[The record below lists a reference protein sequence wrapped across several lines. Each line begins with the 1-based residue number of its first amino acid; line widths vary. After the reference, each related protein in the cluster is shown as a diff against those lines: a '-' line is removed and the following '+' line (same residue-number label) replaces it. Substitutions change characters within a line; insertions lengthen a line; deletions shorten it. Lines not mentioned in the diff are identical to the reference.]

1 MKRCFLPTR
10 MAILAAVLL
19 SPAITDAQSWR
30 LDKTESYYSNQ
41 TGAPLT
47 LSLKTQYSYS
57 GARGSSP
64 DNKEILYDN
73 KDQYYD
79 RNNPN
84 RVSSRT
90 THTYNGNN
98 AMEEQF
104 IYNYSISTS
113 QLEPTS
119 KLLNTYV
126 NGRLDSVTAYQ
137 YHPTQKVYEVQ
148 STGKYIYDA
157 NGNTIK
163 EQGYDV
169 GTGAVVD
176 VLEHDYD
183 ANNRVLRDSSYFFNN
198 GVPQTTYVIN
208 YTYDNNGN
216 LIVTSAADY
225 STGVKV
231 DVGIHYYYYD
241 ANGLLKG
248 DSAGAL
254 PPGDVHKRAYEYDAQ
269 ARLIGDT
276 AVNIIDIGGGA
287 IFADS
292 TIGSYQYTSFGHLE
306 MDEHIKYSMNTTFN
320 INHDSNRHFYAMY
333 FPVSTGTVAQ
343 QDADLV
349 AYPIPGNDFLNIKLQ
364 LSKPTRINAR
374 ILNMQGQTVAQ
385 WSDNADDV
393 YYKSIKVD
401 GLMTGNYY
409 LVVDVDG
416 VKMTKAIT
424 IAK

>member
-1 MKRCFLPTR
+1 MKKCFLPTR

-73 KDQYYD
+73 KDEYYD

-98 AMEEQF
+98 AMEEQI

-126 NGRLDSVTAYQ
+126 NGMLDSVTAYQ

-176 VLEHDYD
+176 VLAHDYD

-198 GVPQTTYVIN
+198 GVPQTTYVIY

-216 LIVTSAADY
+216 LIATSAADY

-254 PPGDVHKRAYEYDAQ
+254 PPGDVHKRAYEYDGQ

-276 AVNIIDIGGGA
+276 AVNIIDIGGGTL
-287 IFADS
+287 FADS
-292 TIGSYQYTSFGHLE
+292 TIGRYQYTSFGHLE

-333 FPVSTGTVAQ
+333 FPVSTGTVAL
-343 QDADLV
+343 QDADLA
-349 AYPIPGNDFLNIKLQ
+349 AYPIPGNDFVNIKWHADEAAQ
-364 LSKPTRINAR
+364 VDAQIIN
-374 ILNMQGQTVAQ
+374 LQGQVMKQ
-385 WSDNADDV
+385 WSDKAIGDYNKSV
-393 YYKSIKVD
+393 YT
-401 GLMTGNYY
+401 GNLPAGNYY
-409 LVVDVDG
+409 LMMNVGDKQMK
-416 VKMTKAIT
+416 KMLVI
-424 IAK
+424 IH